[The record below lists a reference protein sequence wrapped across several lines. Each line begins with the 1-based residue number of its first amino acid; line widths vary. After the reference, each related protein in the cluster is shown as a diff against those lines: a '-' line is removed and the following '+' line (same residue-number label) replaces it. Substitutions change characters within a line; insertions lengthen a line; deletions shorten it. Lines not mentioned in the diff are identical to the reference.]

1 MTRRHRWL
9 VGRNDRVTRIDP
21 EVHNDD
27 LGHGWEYIELDDP
40 DRVAALTDID
50 RAKAK
55 QEEDR

>member
-1 MTRRHRWL
+1 MTRHLWL

-27 LGHGWEYIELDDP
+27 LGHGWEYVELGGP
-40 DRVAALTDID
+40 DRAAALTDID

-55 QEEDR
+55 QEED

>member
-1 MTRRHRWL
+1 MSRRHPWL

-27 LGHGWEYIELDDP
+27 LGHGWEYVELCNP
-40 DRVAALTDID
+40 DRAAALMDID

-55 QEEDR
+55 RQEED

>member
-1 MTRRHRWL
+1 MSRRHLWL

-27 LGHGWEYIELDDP
+27 LGHGWEYVELYDP
-40 DRVAALTDID
+40 DRVAACMDID

-55 QEEDR
+55 QEVD

>member
-1 MTRRHRWL
+1 MNCRQLWL

-27 LGHGWEYIELDDP
+27 LGHGWEDIELENP
-40 DRVAALTDID
+40 DRAAALMDID

-55 QEEDR
+55 RQEED